1 MSNELTAFYQHVQAA
16 GSLRTEMHAKRWT
29 RAVLQTLG
37 LNVSGAAKK
46 ALKSALPKEIGDYV
60 NDVFWLFNFRDEN
73 MTAEYFQ
80 DRVGRRAGNTDK
92 VFARIPTQAVF
103 GGVRSMISSDL
114 DRKVAESLSPEVRA
128 LWEGA
133 AVPAKA

>member
-1 MSNELTAFYQHVQAA
+1 MSNELTSFYQHVQTA

-46 ALKSALPKEIGDYV
+46 SLQTALPQELGDHV
-60 NDVFWLFNFRDEN
+60 GRVFWLFNFRDDN

-92 VFARIPTQAVF
+92 IFARIPTMAVF
-103 GGVRSMISSDL
+103 GGVRAMISSDV
-114 DRKVAESLSPEVRA
+114 DQKVAESLSPEVRE
-128 LWEGA
+128 LWDNA
-133 AVPAKA
+133 PVPVRA